1 MTNLSGE
8 KQLKDERMPAACSTY
23 CAPARRTVSI
33 ASADSMPAWA
43 SGRWAS
49 VTEPP
54 ARTGTPSQWPSCTVA
69 SMSDQYAGAPI
80 MSAPLCIDESDE
92 VPP

>member
-1 MTNLSGE
+1 
-8 KQLKDERMPAACSTY
+8 MPAECRTY
-23 CAPARRTVSI
+23 CAFMRRTVST

-43 SGRWAS
+43 SGTCAS
-49 VTEPP
+49 VMEPP

-69 SMSDQYAGAPI
+69 SMSVQYSGAPI
-80 MSAPLCIDESDE
+80 IRAPVCMDESDE